1 MFIGSLN
8 ISLYFYFESSS
19 SRIQHCFRWFELI
32 SRLVTYLNT
41 SRALGSG
48 ILIFGEAIN
57 TFSRLF
63 KMFSQMRNLSCGCEI
78 NADVFNNVVTN
89 TQIRISVLKSNYKL
103 KLTSGVL
110 IKRWDWEIVKCN
122 FSCYSPCNSN
132 SPTYLPTVNL
142 NRLSQMPRQAQM
154 INTNNQD

>member
-1 MFIGSLN
+1 MFIGTSN
-8 ISLYFYFESSS
+8 ISLYFFLSHRVLEFNIVFDDLSLFPVLS
-19 SRIQHCFRWFELI
+19 L
-32 SRLVTYLNT
+32 TYLNT

-122 FSCYSPCNSN
+122 FLILFSSSH
-132 SPTYLPTVNL
+132 SIFDR
-142 NRLSQMPRQAQM
+142 RL
-154 INTNNQD
+154 

>member
-1 MFIGSLN
+1 MILAYIVSHHLSKHVESLGIWN
-8 ISLYFYFESSS
+8 SN
-19 SRIQHCFRWFELI
+19 FRWSNQYF
-32 SRLVTYLNT
+32 
-41 SRALGSG
+41 
-48 ILIFGEAIN
+48 F
-57 TFSRLF
+57 TFVY

-132 SPTYLPTVNL
+132 SLTYLPTVNL

>member
-1 MFIGSLN
+1 MFWCSFEHC
-8 ISLYFYFESSS
+8 YFILSKTAKVK
-19 SRIQHCFRWFELI
+19 RIEYCFRLFL
-32 SRLVTYLNT
+32 LVTCLNT
-41 SRALGSG
+41 SRVSRSG

-63 KMFSQMRNLSCGCEI
+63 KMFSQMWNLSCGCEI
-78 NADVFNNVVTN
+78 NAGVFNYVVTN

-122 FSCYSPCNSN
+122 FLILLSSSQPPGWPNKFDLFTANS
-132 SPTYLPTVNL
+132 TK
-142 NRLSQMPRQAQM
+142 LSQMPWM
-154 INTNNQD
+154 TNNNNQD

>member
-1 MFIGSLN
+1 MFIGTSTFPFILSHWVLELN
-8 ISLYFYFESSS
+8 NVI
-19 SRIQHCFRWFELI
+19 RWFEFI
-32 SRLVTYLNT
+32 SCPVTCLNT
-41 SRALGSG
+41 SKALGSG

-122 FSCYSPCNSN
+122 FLILFSSSH
-132 SPTYLPTVNL
+132 SIFDR
-142 NRLSQMPRQAQM
+142 RL
-154 INTNNQD
+154 